1 MYDGKTIP
9 VTSRQQQF
17 EQTVMPHSRSL
28 LRMALR
34 LTPDRSTAED
44 LVQQTLLLGWKGFD
58 GFCAGTDA
66 RAWLFRILLNVFYA
80 RGRKNRTAPVII
92 PLTASEDTAET
103 HGRSSSVLEAVDLA
117 RAFET
122 LHVDYRTVLY
132 LNVVEGFT
140 CRETAEILSV
150 PIGTVMSRLSRARQA
165 FRAWFAAD
173 DARPRVSAV
182 ELRAKE
188 IR

>member
-1 MYDGKTIP
+1 
-9 VTSRQQQF
+9 
-17 EQTVMPHSRSL
+17 MPHSQSL
-28 LRMALR
+28 LRMAIR
-34 LTPDRSTAED
+34 LAPDRSAAED

-58 GFCAGTDA
+58 GFRAGTDV

-80 RGRKNRTAPVII
+80 RGRKIRTAPVII
-92 PLTASEDTAET
+92 PLAASEGASGA
-103 HGRSSSVLEAVDLA
+103 HCRSSSVLEAVDIA

-122 LHVDYRTVLY
+122 LHIDYRTVLY

-165 FRAWFAAD
+165 FRAWFAGD

-188 IR
+188 VR